1 MSDNYLGNPNLKKV
15 NTPQEFTKKQILEYQ
30 KCAKDPIYFMETYIR
45 IVSLDDGLV
54 PFKMYEFQRHI
65 VRTIHDNRF
74 TICKLPRQSG
84 KSTTTVSYLL
94 HYALF
99 NPNSNIAI
107 LANKSST
114 ARDILGRVQLAYENL
129 PKWMQQGVINW
140 NKGNIELEN
149 KSVIVAAAT
158 SSSAIRGG
166 SYNIIFLDE
175 FAFVPANIAEQFF
188 SAVYPTISAGTQ
200 TKMIIV
206 STPYGMNQ
214 FYKLWTDAENKRN
227 DYVPIEVHWSEVPGR
242 DEAWKEATIRNTSA
256 EQFQQEFECVDGNT
270 IVETEDGKIKIED
283 LYKKLLKK
291 RVGQMF
297 RTNTDN
303 IKILSTSGFSNFNGI
318 QKVKRNLYQHIIFDD
333 KSEIKT
339 SINHPFGKDKI
350 LARNVKVGDYLS
362 SKKVLY
368 NELVNEKI
376 FLYDPINVEK
386 ENLYITNGVVSHN
399 CEFLGSVN
407 TLINPSKIKTLAYM
421 NPIQSNAGLDV
432 YEDPIKGNT
441 YVCTVD
447 VARGVSKDYSA
458 FLILDVT
465 QMPFK
470 IVAKFRNNE
479 IRPLLFPHTIDQVCK
494 AFNHAHVLVETN
506 DLGQQIAEALQFEL
520 EYDNLL
526 MTTQRGRAG
535 QILGAGFSGRGSGFG
550 VKMTKQIKKIGCA
563 NIKTLIESDKV
574 IIQDFNIIEEMSTF
588 IRKGQSWQADD
599 GANDDLMMCLVIF
612 GWLSNQPFFK
622 ELTDTNARQ
631 MLYEEQQHLIEQDMA
646 PFGFV
651 DDGTPDHEKSEV
663 DEYGTVWHPVVHK
676 GS

>member
-1 MSDNYLGNPNLKKV
+1 MSDAYLGNPNLKKV
-15 NTPQEFTKKQILEYQ
+15 NTPVEFTKEQILEYQ
-30 KCAKDPIYFMETYIR
+30 KCAGDPIYFMRNYIR

-54 PFKMYEFQRHI
+54 PFKMYPFQEHI

-114 ARDILGRVQLAYENL
+114 ARDILSRVQLAYENL

-175 FAFVPANIAEQFF
+175 FAFVPANIAEMFF
-188 SAVYPTISAGTQ
+188 SAVYPTISSGQ
-200 TKMIIV
+200 KTKMIIV

-242 DEAWKEATIRNTSA
+242 DEAWKEATIRNTSP
-256 EQFQQEFECVDGNT
+256 EQFQQEFE
-270 IVETEDGKIKIED
+270 
-283 LYKKLLKK
+283 
-291 RVGQMF
+291 
-297 RTNTDN
+297 
-303 IKILSTSGFSNFNGI
+303 
-318 QKVKRNLYQHIIFDD
+318 
-333 KSEIKT
+333 
-339 SINHPFGKDKI
+339 
-350 LARNVKVGDYLS
+350 
-362 SKKVLY
+362 
-368 NELVNEKI
+368 
-376 FLYDPINVEK
+376 
-386 ENLYITNGVVSHN
+386 

-407 TLINPSKIKTLAYM
+407 TLISPAKIKNMAYS

-432 YEDPIKGNT
+432 YENPKKGNT

-458 FLILDVT
+458 FVILDVT

-479 IRPLLFPHTIDQVCK
+479 IRPLLFPHTIEKVCK
-494 AFNHAHVLVETN
+494 AYNHAHVLVETN

-563 NIKTLIESDKV
+563 NIKTLIESDK
-574 IIQDFNIIEEMSTF
+574 IFINDFNIIEEMSTF
-588 IRKGQSWQADD
+588 IRKGQSWQADE
-599 GANDDLMMCLVIF
+599 GSTDDLMMCLVIF

-622 ELTDTNARQ
+622 
-631 MLYEEQQHLIEQDMA
+631 
-646 PFGFV
+646 
-651 DDGTPDHEKSEV
+651 
-663 DEYGTVWHPVVHK
+663 
-676 GS
+676 

>member
-1 MSDNYLGNPNLKKV
+1 MSSTDAYLGNPNLKKV
-15 NTPQEFTKKQILEYQ
+15 NTAHEFTKEQIVEFQ
-30 KCAKDPIYFMETYIR
+30 KCEQDPIYFMENYIK
-45 IVSLDDGLV
+45 IVSLDEGLI
-54 PFKMYEFQRHI
+54 PFGLYDFQKHI

-129 PKWMQQGVINW
+129 PKWLQQGVINW

-175 FAFVPANIAEQFF
+175 FAFVPANIAEMFF
-188 SAVYPTISAGTQ
+188 SSVYPTISSGEK

-206 STPYGMNQ
+206 STPYGMNH
-214 FYKLWTDAENKRN
+214 FYKLWIDAENKRN

-242 DEAWKEATIRNTSA
+242 DEKWKDRTIRNTSP
-256 EQFQQEFECVDGNT
+256 EQFQQEFE
-270 IVETEDGKIKIED
+270 
-283 LYKKLLKK
+283 
-291 RVGQMF
+291 
-297 RTNTDN
+297 
-303 IKILSTSGFSNFNGI
+303 
-318 QKVKRNLYQHIIFDD
+318 
-333 KSEIKT
+333 
-339 SINHPFGKDKI
+339 
-350 LARNVKVGDYLS
+350 
-362 SKKVLY
+362 
-368 NELVNEKI
+368 
-376 FLYDPINVEK
+376 
-386 ENLYITNGVVSHN
+386 

-407 TLINPSKIKTLAYM
+407 TLISPAKIKNMTFKT
-421 NPIQSNAGLDV
+421 PKTSNAGLDV
-432 YEDPIKGNT
+432 FEDPIKGKT

-458 FLILDVT
+458 FTIIDVT
-465 QMPFK
+465 KMPFN
-470 IVAKFRNNE
+470 IVCKYRNND
-479 IRPLLFPHTIDQVCK
+479 IKPLLFPHTIDQVCK
-494 AFNHAHVLVETN
+494 AYNHAHVLVETN

-563 NIKTLIESDKV
+563 NIKTLIESDK
-574 IIQDFNIIEEMSTF
+574 IIINDFNIVEEMSTF
-588 IRKGQSWQADD
+588 IRKGQSWQAEE
-599 GANDDLMMCLVIF
+599 GNTDDLMMCLVIF

-622 ELTDTNARQ
+622 EMTDTNARQ
-631 MLYEEQQHLIEQDMA
+631 MMYEEQQALIEQDMA

-651 DDGTPDHEKSEV
+651 DDGIPDYEKPEV
-663 DEYGTVWHPVVHK
+663 DEYGTVWHPVTRK
-676 GS
+676 GE

>member
-1 MSDNYLGNPNLKKV
+1 MSDAYLGNPNLKKV
-15 NTPQEFTKKQILEYQ
+15 NTPEEFTKEQIIEYQ
-30 KCAKDPIYFMETYIR
+30 KCSENPVYFMEEYIKV
-45 IVSLDDGLV
+45 VSLDDGLV
-54 PFKMYEFQRHI
+54 PFKMYPFQQHI
-65 VRTIHDNRF
+65 VNTIHDNRF

-84 KSTTTVSYLL
+84 KSTTTISYLL

-114 ARDILGRVQLAYENL
+114 ARDILGRLQLAYENL
-129 PKWMQQGVINW
+129 PKWLQQGVINW

-149 KSVIVAAAT
+149 KSAIVAAAT

-188 SAVYPTISAGTQ
+188 SAVYPTISSGQ
-200 TKMIIV
+200 KTKMIIV

-242 DEAWKEATIRNTSA
+242 DEAWKDATIRNTSP
-256 EQFQQEFECVDGNT
+256 EQFQQEFE
-270 IVETEDGKIKIED
+270 
-283 LYKKLLKK
+283 
-291 RVGQMF
+291 
-297 RTNTDN
+297 
-303 IKILSTSGFSNFNGI
+303 
-318 QKVKRNLYQHIIFDD
+318 
-333 KSEIKT
+333 
-339 SINHPFGKDKI
+339 
-350 LARNVKVGDYLS
+350 
-362 SKKVLY
+362 
-368 NELVNEKI
+368 
-376 FLYDPINVEK
+376 
-386 ENLYITNGVVSHN
+386 

-421 NPIQSNAGLDV
+421 DPIQSNAGLDV
-432 YEDPIKGNT
+432 YEDPKKGNT

-458 FLILDVT
+458 FIILDVT

-574 IIQDFNIIEEMSTF
+574 LIQDFNIIEEMSTF

-622 ELTDTNARQ
+622 EMTDTNARQ
-631 MLYEEQQHLIEQDMA
+631 MLYDEQQHLIEQDMA